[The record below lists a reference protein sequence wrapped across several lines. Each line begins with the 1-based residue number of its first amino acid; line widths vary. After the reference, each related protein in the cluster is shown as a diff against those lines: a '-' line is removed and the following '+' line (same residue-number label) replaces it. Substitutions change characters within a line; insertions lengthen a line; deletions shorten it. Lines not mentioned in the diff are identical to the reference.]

1 MRMRIQYQNNENTD
15 TAFRA
20 PPAHTC
26 GACLAVLVIV
36 VMRGDRIG
44 SRWFHFAYQVG
55 RSLGI
60 GSIAL
65 TLALI
70 SDGCISPK
78 LGTESRITAK
88 QLALGDISRVAGT
101 E

>member
-44 SRWFHFAYQVG
+44 SDRG
-55 RSLGI
+55 
-60 GSIAL
+60 GSISHTKWEEVL
-65 TLALI
+65 G
-70 SDGCISPK
+70 SDRLHS
-78 LGTESRITAK
+78 L
-88 QLALGDISRVAGT
+88 
-101 E
+101 